1 MTNMLVVSLLGVAY
15 GALFVWAFRTL
26 PREEWQILAVI
37 PRTRQDTGG
46 WSALNLTYYGLF
58 TATGVSLAAVM
69 VFVLM
74 AAIGVFFART
84 CLLVLVLVDFAT
96 TAAKL
101 VAQFVM

>member
-1 MTNMLVVSLLGVAY
+1 MKKLLVRSLLRLDYA
-15 GALFVWAFRTL
+15 ALFVWAFRTL

-37 PRTRQDTGG
+37 PRTRQATGG

-74 AAIGVFFART
+74 AAIGVSFART
-84 CLLVLVLVDFAT
+84 CLVVLVLLAFAT
-96 TAAKL
+96 PAA
-101 VAQFVM
+101 